1 MAQFFGLIPLN
12 AENFESGEA
21 TDGQV
26 LSADGSGGAS
36 WETVEGGGSGD
47 VQGEDV
53 LSSFTLVVPSAVVVS
68 GAGTANCNG
77 EYTYDAHV
85 DGKPSYVKGD
95 FKIRWSS
102 EIGVFF
108 LETANTVYYGGVEDV
123 LSPDLVSEWLVGDGD
138 EPAPAVTALVE
149 MEIVRNVDAGKVLSA
164 DGAGGASWLDA
175 LPVPDPLMYDLILS
189 GTNTDADGTYRGSFR
204 NGEYNYEREDNS
216 DYRIAFSGGWTIYK
230 VIDPFE
236 GTNLYYY
243 SANSRL
249 PRPDLIPLDK
259 WYKEQGGDQPPIL
272 TKTNGRAN
280 ATNPSYVFKTD
291 VDGKTLIWG
300 FGS

>member
-77 EYTYDAHV
+77 EYTYDGYI
-85 DGKPSYVKGD
+85 DNKPSYVKGD
-95 FKIRWSS
+95 FKIVWNSMD
-102 EIGVFF
+102 GYF
-108 LETANTVYYGGVEDV
+108 LLMSGQIAYYGSGEDV
-123 LSPDLVSEWLVGDGD
+123 LSPDLVSEWEVGDGE
-138 EPAPAVTALVE
+138 EPAPTVTASVE
-149 MEIVRNVDAGKVLSA
+149 MEVVRNVDAGKVLSA

-189 GTNTDADGTYRGSFR
+189 GTNTDADGTYRCSFR
-204 NGEYNYEREDNS
+204 NGQYNYEREDNS
-216 DYRIAFSGGWTIYK
+216 AYKIAFSGVWSIYK
-230 VIDPFE
+230 IIDPFE
-236 GTNLYYY
+236 NTVLYYY
-243 SANSRL
+243 SAISRL

-280 ATNPSYVFKTD
+280 SSNPSYVFRTD
-291 VDGKTLIWG
+291 VDEKTLIWG

>member
-1 MAQFFGLIPLN
+1 MTKFLAITPLN

-21 TDGQV
+21 AEGQV

-36 WETVEGGGSGD
+36 WETPSGGD

-77 EYTYDAHV
+77 EYTYDGYI
-85 DGKPSYVKGD
+85 DNKPSYIKGD
-95 FKIRWSS
+95 FKIVWNS
-102 EIGVFF
+102 GDDAF
-108 LETANTVYYGGVEDV
+108 LLMSGQIAYYGSEEDV
-123 LSPDLVSEWLVGDGD
+123 LSPDLVSEWQVYNGD
-138 EPAPAVTALVE
+138 EPAPTVTALAG
-149 MEIVRNVDAGKVLSA
+149 MEVVRNVDAGKVLSA

-189 GTNTDADGTYRGSFR
+189 GTNTDADGTYICSFMD
-204 NGEYNYEREDNS
+204 GQYNYEREDNS
-216 DYRIAFSGGWTIYK
+216 AYNISFTGLWTIYK
-230 VIDPFE
+230 IIDPFK
-236 GTNLYYY
+236 GTEMPYY
-243 SANSRL
+243 SAISRL

-272 TKTNGRAN
+272 TKTNGRQN
-280 ATNPSYVFKTD
+280 DNNPSYVFKTD

>member
-1 MAQFFGLIPLN
+1 MTKFLAITPLN

-21 TDGQV
+21 AEGQV

-47 VQGEDV
+47 VQGESV
-53 LSSFTLVVPSAVVVS
+53 LSSSIVTLPSAVVVS

-77 EYTYDAHV
+77 EYIYDGYI
-85 DGKPSYVKGD
+85 DNKPSYVKGD
-95 FKIRWSS
+95 FKIVWSS
-102 EIGVFF
+102 EDGCF
-108 LETANTVYYGGVEDV
+108 LLMSGQIAYYGSEEDV
-123 LSPDLVSEWLVGDGD
+123 LSPDLVLEWQVGDGE
-138 EPAPAVTALVE
+138 EPAPTVTASVE
-149 MEIVRNVDAGKVLSA
+149 MEVARNVDAGKVLSA

-189 GTNTDADGTYRGSFR
+189 GTNTDADGTYECTYDSQGRQYR
-204 NGEYNYEREDNS
+204 YEYGAYK
-216 DYRIAFSGGWTIYK
+216 IAFSGLWSIYK
-230 VIDPFE
+230 IIDQFE
-236 GTNLYYY
+236 GTKLYYY
-243 SANSRL
+243 SAISRL

-280 ATNPSYVFKTD
+280 PSNPSYVFRTD
-291 VDGKTLIWG
+291 ADEKTLIWG